1 MKLTKVFLILFI
13 MIGGTFFT
21 YAQTPYAQWA
31 QLKEDIPDGAA
42 NSYENMKQNTPERNW
57 IDLPPYPGA
66 KIIHTSQSTQSID
79 DSQNPELPTVT
90 LISSDPAEKVIS
102 VYKDLIQ
109 DYPKWR
115 WDNNVKIFY
124 KGNLQ
129 DALNRHAPYIQVTP
143 IKSEEPD
150 LIYISSDELAV
161 ANSKIVVCY
170 NPDSVRQN

>member
-1 MKLTKVFLILFI
+1 MKQLKVFFILLFI
-13 MIGGTFFT
+13 SGAAFIT
-21 YAQTPYAQWA
+21 YGQIPYAKWA
-31 QLKEDIPDGAA
+31 QLRENIPDGAA
-42 NSYENMKQNTPERNW
+42 NTYENMKQNTPERNW

-90 LISSDPAEKVIS
+90 LISSDPADKVIS
-102 VYKDLIQ
+102 VYKDIIQ
-109 DYPKWR
+109 DYPQWR
-115 WDNNVKIFY
+115 WDNNIRIFY

-129 DALNRHAPYIQVTP
+129 DALNRQAPYIQVTP

-150 LIYISSDELAV
+150 LIYIAPEDLAV

-170 NPDSVRQN
+170 NPHSVK

>member
-1 MKLTKVFLILFI
+1 MKQMKALLILLI
-13 MIGGTFFT
+13 ISGGAFFA
-21 YAQTPYAQWA
+21 YSQTPYAKWA

-42 NSYENMKQNTPERNW
+42 NSYQNMKENTPERNW
-57 IDLPPYPGA
+57 IDLPPYPDA
-66 KIIHTSQSTQSID
+66 KIVSTSQSTQSID
-79 DSQNPELPTVT
+79 DSKNPELPTVT

-102 VYKDLIQ
+102 VYKDIIQ
-109 DYPKWR
+109 DYPEWR
-115 WDNNVKIFY
+115 WDNNIRIFY

-129 DALNRHAPYIQVTP
+129 DALNRQAPYIQVTP

-170 NPDSVRQN
+170 NPSSVK